1 LAVSVATDFRE
12 NDNCYFTYRL
22 PQRIHIV
29 KFDKFPKD
37 MKKYCFFSGRFDI
50 QCGRPS
56 ICLAYIFSISFP
68 KTTSDEVT
76 TFAKNIPLRI
86 LKRCCYLLKRFKIR
100 DAHPGLWLDG
110 TFWNLSPELLHVKS
124 TELAR
129 NIPYGVVGLRNELK
143 YQNSTP
149 AYDWLRHDLLLR
161 NNCVSTHQTCQK
173 CLRGSFRN
181 VITWKSILNLS

>member
-1 LAVSVATDFRE
+1 MAVSVATDFRE

-56 ICLAYIFSISFP
+56 ICLAYIFSIFFP

-76 TFAKNIPLRI
+76 TFAKNIPLGI
-86 LKRCCYLLKRFKIR
+86 LKRCCYLLERFKIR
-100 DAHPGLWLDG
+100 DAHPGLWLDE
-110 TFWNLSPELLHVKS
+110 TFWILSPELLHVKS
-124 TELAR
+124 TDLPEIFLMVLLVFGTNWNTRTLPRPMIGRDIIYFSGTTAYQLIRLTR
-129 NIPYGVVGLRNELK
+129 NVFGGLSEM
-143 YQNSTP
+143 
-149 AYDWLRHDLLLR
+149 LLLEKR
-161 NNCVSTHQTCQK
+161 
-173 CLRGSFRN
+173 F
-181 VITWKSILNLS
+181 

>member
-1 LAVSVATDFRE
+1 
-12 NDNCYFTYRL
+12 
-22 PQRIHIV
+22 
-29 KFDKFPKD
+29 

-86 LKRCCYLLKRFKIR
+86 LKRCYLLERFKIR
-100 DAHPGLWLDG
+100 DAHPGLWLDE

-124 TELAR
+124 TDLPEIFLMVLLVFGTNWNTRTLSRPMIGWDMIYFSGTTAYQPIRLAR
-129 NIPYGVVGLRNELK
+129 NVYGVFSKCYYLKIDFKSKLADLVIWLAKTFYFSLRTNAFVKSLK
-143 YQNSTP
+143 
-149 AYDWLRHDLLLR
+149 WLFLF
-161 NNCVSTHQTCQK
+161 TK
-173 CLRGSFRN
+173 C
-181 VITWKSILNLS
+181 